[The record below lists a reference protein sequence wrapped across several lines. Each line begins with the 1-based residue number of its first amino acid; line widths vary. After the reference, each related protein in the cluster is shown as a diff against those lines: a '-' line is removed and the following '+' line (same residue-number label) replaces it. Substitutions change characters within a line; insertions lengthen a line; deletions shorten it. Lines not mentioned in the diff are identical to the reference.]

1 MDIEVALYN
10 QYFHNGDEF
19 MWVLGDKAQFRLQI
33 VSVNPNSDIMDLEQS
48 CPRLL
53 LNNKFRKS
61 ELDVPLIYK
70 ILKDFERG
78 DKNA

>member
-1 MDIEVALYN
+1 MVVALYN
-10 QYFHNGDEF
+10 RYFNNGDEF
-19 MWVLGDKAQFRLQI
+19 MWVLDDKAQFRLQI
-33 VSVNPNSDIMDLEQS
+33 VSVNPDRDTMDLEINY
-48 CPRLL
+48 PRLL
-53 LNNKFRKS
+53 LNSRFKKS